1 MEKDLLRSHEAK
13 KITLQGFCVNAG
25 LTFFKLFA
33 GIYGKSGAMVADG
46 IHSLSDFFTDL
57 VVLIGFKFTE
67 KPEDECHNYGH
78 DKYETLAT
86 VIVSVFLAVAGL
98 SILKSGITSL
108 MSIINGSIAPRP
120 GWIALIA
127 AAISIVGK
135 ELLYRFTVNVGQK
148 INSSAVIA
156 NAWHHRS
163 DVFTSIG
170 TFIGIGGSIL
180 LGAKWTILDPLASV
194 VVSIFIFKVAVNI
207 FFPAINELLESS
219 LSKKECEHIRA
230 IIASCEGAKNYHNL
244 RTRRIGSK
252 VAIEVHILVDQHVSI
267 TTAHDT
273 VTEIEEELKKDFG
286 KNSIITI
293 HIEPLTSSDT
303 EFTKKGV

>member
-1 MEKDLLRSHEAK
+1 MEKELLRSYKAK
-13 KITLQGFCVNAG
+13 KITLSGFYVNAV

-33 GIYGKSGAMVADG
+33 GIYGKSNAMIADG

-67 KPEDECHNYGH
+67 RPEDECHNYGH

-86 VIVSVFLAVAGL
+86 IIVSVFLVIASL
-98 SILKSGITSL
+98 SILRSGIQNL
-108 MSIINGSIAPRP
+108 ICIISGNISPRP

-127 AAISIVGK
+127 AAISILVK
-135 ELLYRFTVNVGQK
+135 ELLYRYTINVGQK

-170 TFIGIGGSIL
+170 TFIGIGGSII
-180 LGAKWTILDPLASV
+180 LGAKWTILDPLASIF
-194 VVSIFIFKVAVNI
+194 VSILIFKVAMNI
-207 FFPAINELLESS
+207 FSPPINELLESS
-219 LSKKECEHIRA
+219 LSKKECEQ
-230 IIASCEGAKNYHNL
+230 IIAVIANCEGAKDYHNL

-252 VAIEVHILVDQHVSI
+252 VAIEVHILVDQYLSV

-273 VTEIEEELKKDFG
+273 VTEIEKELKNDFG
-286 KNSIITI
+286 ETSIITI
-293 HIEPLTSSDT
+293 HIEPFSFPGNFGTQ
-303 EFTKKGV
+303 

>member
-1 MEKDLLRSHEAK
+1 MEKELLRSYKAK
-13 KITLQGFCVNAG
+13 KITLSGFYVNAG

-33 GIYGKSGAMVADG
+33 GIYGKSNAMLADG

-67 KPEDECHNYGH
+67 RPEDECHNYGH
-78 DKYETLAT
+78 DKFETLST
-86 VIVSVFLAVAGL
+86 IIVSVFLVIASL
-98 SILKSGITSL
+98 SILRSGIQNL
-108 MSIINGSIAPRP
+108 ICIISGDIFPRP

-127 AAISIVGK
+127 AAISILGK
-135 ELLYRFTVNVGQK
+135 ELLYRYTINVGQK

-170 TFIGIGGSIL
+170 TFIGIGGSII
-180 LGAKWTILDPLASV
+180 LGAKWTILDPLASIF
-194 VVSIFIFKVAVNI
+194 VSVLIFKVAINI
-207 FFPAINELLESS
+207 FSPAINELLESS
-219 LSKKECEHIRA
+219 LSRKECEQIIA
-230 IIASCEGAKNYHNL
+230 VIASCEGAKDYHNL

-252 VAIEVHILVDQHVSI
+252 VAIEVHILVDDNLSV

-273 VTEIEEELKKDFG
+273 VTDIEKDLKNVFG
-286 KNSIITI
+286 ETSIITI
-293 HIEPLTSSDT
+293 HIEP
-303 EFTKKGV
+303 FTVGVISH

>member
-1 MEKDLLRSHEAK
+1 MEKDLLRSYEAK

-120 GWIALIA
+120 GLIALIA

-194 VVSIFIFKVAVNI
+194 VVSIFIFKVAINI

-219 LSKKECEHIRA
+219 LSKKECEHIRT
-230 IIASCEGAKNYHNL
+230 IISSCEGAKDYHNL

-273 VTEIEEELKKDFG
+273 VTEVEEELKKDFG
-286 KNSIITI
+286 QNSIITI

-303 EFTKKGV
+303 EKGV